1 MQKDSMKEMRSR
13 NLRNIAFITI
23 LVIVG
28 ILVLQTWYGSNTSE
42 EETDYSEFRSL
53 VEKGQIR
60 EITIR
65 EGIARVTTM
74 SDDKLLVR
82 LPDPSVY
89 EALVNQA
96 PGDYIGAFG
105 TIVFD
110 PGTRVQTIAVS
121 TLGDS
126 EVEQS
131 ETFLLMLSLPT
142 GASLGNAV
150 GVGTILDGSL
160 PPGGAQPAEAPT
172 APASGSGTAA
182 RPTIS
187 VGDAAP
193 VSEGGTALFAVTL
206 SEPSVQTITVQYAT
220 QSRTAFPQG
229 PTIRFAPPSN
239 SGILISIAAT
249 LIPVLLLVVV
259 FIYMMRRTQAGGGA
273 LSFGQSK
280 AKLFTPE
287 AAQTSFADVAGIDE
301 VKEEVEEIVEY
312 LKDQRRF
319 SKLGAEIP
327 KGILLVGPPG
337 TGKTL
342 LAKAIAGEAKVP
354 FFSISGSDFVEMFVG
369 VGAARVRDMFEKAK
383 ASSPC
388 IIFIDEIDAVG
399 RKRGAGLGGG
409 HDEREQTLNQL
420 LAEMD
425 GFQPNK
431 GIIILAATNRPDVL
445 DPALLRPG
453 RFDRSVQLPFPALRD
468 RVAIL
473 KVHLKQRK
481 VSEDVDP
488 EILARKTPGFVGADL
503 RNLCNE
509 AALLAARRNK
519 DQIEM
524 SDFEEAT
531 DRLYLGLRRKSVV
544 PTDKERRLTAYH
556 ESGHTLLGFLLK
568 PYDMVVHKI
577 SILPRSH
584 GSMGVTQSLPLEER
598 FNPTEQE
605 FRNELA
611 AMLGGRAAEEVVFE
625 EFAAG
630 SGSDLRSAT
639 QLATK
644 MVIEWGMN
652 EELGPISLGND
663 RVNVFLGEDII
674 KSNEHSE
681 EISSLADR
689 EIRRLLLTAYDKAKG
704 LLVQHRSALDQLAT
718 EVLAREEIS
727 GDDLTRLLN
736 QLLPSPASG

>member
-1 MQKDSMKEMRSR
+1 MQKDSIKDLRSR

-23 LVIVG
+23 LVIVAL
-28 ILVLQTWYGSNTSE
+28 LVLQSWYGNKAPTDEISFTSF
-42 EETDYSEFRSL
+42 ETL
-53 VEKGQIR
+53 VKQGKIVEVNVR
-60 EITIR
+60 EDIASARTV
-65 EGIARVTTM
+65 EGETVT
-74 SDDKLLVR
+74 VR
-82 LPDPSVY
+82 LPPDPSTY
-89 EALVNQA
+89 KDLFTPA
-96 PGDYIGAFG
+96 
-105 TIVFD
+105 
-110 PGTRVQTIAVS
+110 AVDA
-121 TLGDS
+121 TD
-126 EVEQS
+126 
-131 ETFLLMLSLPT
+131 
-142 GASLGNAV
+142 
-150 GVGTILDGSL
+150 
-160 PPGGAQPAEAPT
+160 
-172 APASGSGTAA
+172 PASR
-182 RPTIS
+182 RPD
-187 VGDAAP
+187 VKYD
-193 VSEGGTALFAVTL
+193 
-206 SEPSVQTITVQYAT
+206 
-220 QSRTAFPQG
+220 
-229 PTIRFAPPSN
+229 PPSS
-239 SGILISIAAT
+239 SG
-249 LIPVLLLVVV
+249 LLLTV
-259 FIYMMRRTQAGGGA
+259 FVSLLPILLLIGVWVYIMRRTQAGAGGA

-280 AKLFTPE
+280 AKLVAPDSSKT
-287 AAQTSFADVAGIDE
+287 TFADVAGLDE

-312 LKDQRRF
+312 LGDQRRF

-327 KGILLVGPPG
+327 KGILLVGAPG

-453 RFDRSVQLPFPALRD
+453 RFDRSVQLPYPALRD

-473 KVHLKQRK
+473 KVHLKTRK
-481 VSEDVDP
+481 VAADVDA

-509 AALLAARRNK
+509 AALLAARKNK
-519 DQIEM
+519 EEVEM

-531 DRLYLGLRRKSVV
+531 DRLYPGLRRKSVV
-544 PTDKERRLTAYH
+544 PTDKERRVIAYH

-568 PYDMVVHKI
+568 PGDVVVHKV

-584 GSMGVTQSLPLEER
+584 GSLGVTQSLPLEER
-598 FNPTEQE
+598 FLPTEQE
-605 FRNELA
+605 FKNELA
-611 AMLGGRAAEEVVFE
+611 GLLGGRAAEEVVFE

-639 QLATK
+639 QLATR
-644 MVIEWGMN
+644 MVIELGMN
-652 EELGPISLGND
+652 EELGPISLGSD
-663 RVNVFLGEDII
+663 RVNVFLGEDIV
-674 KSNEHSE
+674 KGNQHSDE
-681 EISSLADR
+681 TSSLADR
-689 EIRRLLLTAYDKAKG
+689 EIRRLLLAAYEKAKG
-704 LLVQHRSALDQLAT
+704 LLVHHRDALDHLAE

-727 GDDLTRLLN
+727 GDDLTQLLT
-736 QLLPSPASG
+736 QLLPSPAEG

>member
-1 MQKDSMKEMRSR
+1 MQKDGPRDLRNR

-23 LVIVG
+23 VVLLSLI
-28 ILVLQTWYGSNTSE
+28 VLQTYLSRG
-42 EETDYSEFRSL
+42 ETPGEVSYSTFRAL
-53 VEKGQIR
+53 VEQGRIR
-60 EITIR
+60 EVAIR
-65 EGIARVTTM
+65 DSVARATTV
-74 SDDKLLVR
+74 DNEELVAR
-82 LPDPSVY
+82 LPDDAAAY
-89 EALVNQA
+89 EDLIN
-96 PGDYIGAFG
+96 GGA
-105 TIVFD
+105 VEVRFD
-110 PGTRVQTIAVS
+110 PPS
-121 TLGDS
+121 S
-126 EVEQS
+126 S
-131 ETFLLMLSLPT
+131 SLLLS
-142 GASLGNAV
+142 
-150 GVGTILDGSL
+150 
-160 PPGGAQPAEAPT
+160 
-172 APASGSGTAA
+172 AA
-182 RPTIS
+182 F
-187 VGDAAP
+187 
-193 VSEGGTALFAVTL
+193 ALL
-206 SEPSVQTITVQYAT
+206 
-220 QSRTAFPQG
+220 
-229 PTIRFAPPSN
+229 
-239 SGILISIAAT
+239 
-249 LIPVLLLVVV
+249 PVLLLIAVW
-259 FIYMMRRTQAGGGA
+259 IYIMRRTQSGVGA
-273 LSFGQSK
+273 LTFGQSK
-280 AKLFTPE
+280 ARLVTPDST
-287 AAQTSFADVAGIDE
+287 QTTFADVAGIDE

-327 KGILLVGPPG
+327 KGILLVGAPG

-383 ASSPC
+383 ASAPC

-425 GFQPNK
+425 GFQPNR

-453 RFDRSVQLPFPALRD
+453 RFDRSVQVPFPALRD

-473 KVHLKQRK
+473 KVHLKTRK
-481 VSEDVDP
+481 TATDVNP
-488 EILARKTPGFVGADL
+488 ETIARKTPGFVGADL

-519 DQIEM
+519 GEVDM

-544 PTDKERRLTAYH
+544 PTDKERKVTAYH

-568 PYDMVVHKI
+568 PRDVVVHKI

-605 FRNELA
+605 FKNELTA
-611 AMLGGRAAEEVVFE
+611 ILGGRAAEEIVFN

-630 SGSDLRSAT
+630 SGSDLRNAT

-652 EELGPISLGND
+652 EELGPISLGSD
-663 RVNVFLGEDII
+663 RVNVFLGEDIV

-689 EIRRLLLTAYDKAKG
+689 EIRGLLVSAYEKAKR
-704 LLVQHRSALDQLAT
+704 LLVQHRSALDRLAE
-718 EVLAREEIS
+718 EVLQREEIS
-727 GDDLTRLLN
+727 GDDLTGLLT
-736 QLLPSPASG
+736 QLVPAPASA